1 MKLSTLRQASAAF
14 TIAAMALPA
23 FSQVASAMPDTGLT
37 RQQIETAAADTL
49 AAAPSLGP
57 IQGKTVVLSRKQ
69 CIDIALRDNPTI
81 RVADMEITRVDYS
94 KKEVLAQ
101 LFPQIDFS
109 GAYQRSIELQT
120 INMNM
125 GGQSQSFKMGSDNTW
140 NFGFSA
146 QMPLIAPTL
155 WKSIKIS
162 DIQIL
167 QNAESARASKLDMV
181 NSINKAY
188 YSLLL
193 AKASYEVV
201 KQNYDIALFNA
212 DLYKKKFDQGTASE
226 YDVLRSSVQV
236 KNVEPQLLESEI
248 SIRQCKLQLKILM
261 GMDYEVDIEPDVT
274 LKEMQQDMYG
284 YMMQQGWNLDGN
296 TSVRSLALQTK
307 LLKENVNLKKLAWV
321 PTLGASFNL
330 NWNALSNG
338 NALKNQQFHP
348 YSTVGLALSVPIF
361 SGGSKYYGLKQ
372 AQVQLKEME
381 FQKENLLN
389 SLDMQVRL
397 ALDNIDKE
405 VKQIATNE
413 EGVRQAEKAYQIM
426 QKSFEIGA
434 ATYLD
439 LRDSE
444 LADTSA
450 KLAYYQAI
458 YNYLVSTSELDLLLG
473 KEDELTP
480 STSIPETI
488 PTK

>member
-1 MKLSTLRQASAAF
+1 
-14 TIAAMALPA
+14 
-23 FSQVASAMPDTGLT
+23 MP
-37 RQQIETAAADTL
+37 
-49 AAAPSLGP
+49 
-57 IQGKTVVLSRKQ
+57 GKTITLSRQ
-69 CIDIALRDNPTI
+69 ECIDIALRDNPTVK
-81 RVADMEITRVDYS
+81 VADMEIKRMDYS

-101 LFPQIDFS
+101 LFPAIDFS
-109 GAYQRSIELQT
+109 GAYQRTIRLQT

-125 GGQSQSFKMGSDNTW
+125 GGQTQSLKMGSDNTW

-146 QMPLIAPTL
+146 SMPLVAPAL

-162 DIQIL
+162 DMQIL
-167 QNAESARASKLDMV
+167 ANAEAARASRLDLV
-181 NSINKAY
+181 NNINKAY

-193 AKASYEVV
+193 AKASYQVV

-212 DLYKKKFDQGTASE
+212 DLFKKKFDQGTASE

-236 KNVEPQLLESEI
+236 KNVEPQLLETEI
-248 SIRQCKLQLKILM
+248 SVRQCKLNLKILM
-261 GMDYEVDIEPDVT
+261 GIDYEVDIEPNVT
-274 LKEMQQDMYG
+274 LAEMQSDMYG
-284 YMMQQGWNLDGN
+284 YMLRQGWDLKGN
-296 TSVRSLALQTK
+296 TSMRTLDIQTET
-307 LLKENVNLKKLAWV
+307 LRQTVTLKKFAWI
-321 PTLGASFNL
+321 PTLAASFNI

-338 NALKNQQFHP
+338 NALKNQVFNP

-361 SGGSKYYGLKQ
+361 SGGSKYYGVRQ
-372 AQVQLKEME
+372 AEVQYKEMQ
-381 FQKENLLN
+381 FQKENLVN
-389 SLDMQVRL
+389 SLNAQVRL

-405 VKQIATNE
+405 VKQISTSE

-444 LADTSA
+444 LADTQA

-473 KEDELTP
+473 REESITP
-480 STSIPETI
+480 SSQPVKS
-488 PTK
+488 TK